1 MFMKYNFR
9 ESLFRIL
16 YWLVNKVD
24 RNADILFM
32 NFGFND
38 KNLLL
43 PLDKRNESDR
53 YSIQLY
59 HHLAVEAEIRG
70 RDIVEIG
77 CGRGGGLYYITRN
90 FLPASAIGVDLNRG
104 AVAFCSRHYDQDGL
118 SFVQGDA
125 QDLTLKD
132 SSCDV
137 VFNVESSHRYTDMKA
152 FLREVS
158 RILRPGG
165 YFLFTDFRY
174 DHEMEDLRKE
184 LLLSGMVVIKERFIN
199 REVISALEMDD
210 ERRRKLVTKLV
221 PGFLHKPALN
231 FAGAKGSDTYNRF
244 VSGSYVYFS
253 YVIRKQV

>member
-1 MFMKYNFR
+1 MVMNYNFR

-38 KNLLL
+38 TNLLV
-43 PLDKRNESDR
+43 PLDKENESDR

-77 CGRGGGLYYITRN
+77 CGRGGGLHYITRN
-90 FLPASAIGVDLNRG
+90 FSPASAIGVDLNKG
-104 AVAFCSRHYDQDGL
+104 AVSFCSRHYDLDGL
-118 SFVQGDA
+118 SFLQGNA
-125 QDLTLKD
+125 QNLTLED

-152 FLREVS
+152 FLKEVS

-184 LLLSGMVVIKERFIN
+184 LLMSGMAVISERLIN
-199 REVISALEMDD
+199 KEVISALEMDD
-210 ERRRKLVTKLV
+210 GRRRKLVSRLV

-231 FAGAKGSDTYNRF
+231 FAGAIGSDTYNQF
-244 VSGSYVYFS
+244 VSGRYVYFS
-253 YVIRKQV
+253 YVLRKRV